1 MAKNLTE
8 KQEAFLD
15 AFFGPAK
22 GDAFKAK
29 LMAGYSE
36 QTKTSEVVKPLM
48 EELHARTVDYLALN
62 GTRAAIAMIDVL
74 KDPTALG
81 NKEKMQAAKDI
92 MDRAG
97 FQKTEKVEVK
107 SETPLFIL
115 PEKRSSDE

>member
-8 KQEAFLD
+8 KQEAFLK
-15 AFFGPAK
+15 AFFGEAK
-22 GDAFKAK
+22 GDALKAK
-29 LMAGYSE
+29 RIAGYSE
-36 QTKTSEVVKPLM
+36 ATCTAEVVKPLM
-48 EELHARTVDYLALN
+48 EELHSRTQDYIALN

-74 KDPTALG
+74 QDPTALG

-107 SETPLFIL
+107 TETPLFIL
-115 PEKRSSDE
+115 PEKSKDE